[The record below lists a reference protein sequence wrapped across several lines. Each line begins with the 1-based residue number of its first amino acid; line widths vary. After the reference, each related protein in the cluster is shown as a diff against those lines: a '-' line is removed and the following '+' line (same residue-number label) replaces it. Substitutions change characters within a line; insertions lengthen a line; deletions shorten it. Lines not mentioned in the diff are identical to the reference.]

1 MTMAQA
7 VDRRSDEPAADRR
20 SDELGRRGE
29 DLAADYLA
37 RTGLVVLSRN
47 WRCREGEVD
56 LIATDGQRLV
66 VCEVKTRSGTGYGEP
81 SEGVTPAKAAR
92 IRRVTAAWLRAYRVG
107 WCEIRF
113 DVLAV
118 LCPQQGPVTVE
129 HLQGAF

>member
-1 MTMAQA
+1 MAA
-7 VDRRSDEPAADRR
+7 K
-20 SDELGRRGE
+20 DELGRRGE
-29 DLAADYLA
+29 DIAVRYLEHH
-37 RTGLVVLSRN
+37 GLVVLSRN
-47 WRCREGEVD
+47 WRCREGELD
-56 LIATDGQRLV
+56 LVATDGERLV

-107 WCEIRF
+107 WCEVRF

-118 LCPQQGPVTVE
+118 LCPQDGPVTVE

>member
-1 MTMAQA
+1 METTAQ
-7 VDRRSDEPAADRR
+7 AADRR

-37 RTGLVVLSRN
+37 GTGLVVLSRN

-92 IRRVTAAWLRAYRVG
+92 IRRVTAAWLRAYQVG

>member
-1 MTMAQA
+1 MRATAAQT
-7 VDRRSDEPAADRR
+7 AACR

-29 DLAADYLA
+29 DLAADYLTSA
-37 RTGLVVLSRN
+37 GLVVLSRN
-47 WRCREGEVD
+47 WRCREGELD
-56 LIATDGQRLV
+56 LVVTDGERLI

-118 LCPQQGPVTVE
+118 LCPQDGTVTVE

>member
-1 MTMAQA
+1 MEPTAQA
-7 VDRRSDEPAADRR
+7 AQCRSDIQRR

-29 DLAADYLA
+29 NLAADYLA
-37 RTGLVVLSRN
+37 GTGLVVLSRN

-56 LIATDGQRLV
+56 LIATDGQCLV

-81 SEGVTPAKAAR
+81 SESVTSAKAAR

-118 LCPQQGPVTVE
+118 LCPPDGPVTVE
-129 HLQGAF
+129 HLRGAF

>member
-1 MTMAQA
+1 METTAQ
-7 VDRRSDEPAADRR
+7 AADRHN
-20 SDELGRRGE
+20 DELGRRGE

-37 RTGLVVLSRN
+37 GTGLVVLSRN

-118 LCPQQGPVTVE
+118 LCPQDGPVTVE

>member
-1 MTMAQA
+1 MTTTA
-7 VDRRSDEPAADRR
+7 PAANRC

-37 RTGLVVLSRN
+37 GTGLVVLSRN

-81 SEGVTPAKAAR
+81 CEAVTPAKAAR

>member
-1 MTMAQA
+1 METRAQA
-7 VDRRSDEPAADRR
+7 AERR

-37 RTGLVVLSRN
+37 GTGLVVLSRN
-47 WRCREGEVD
+47 WRCREGEID
-56 LIATDGQRLV
+56 LIVTDGQRLV

-81 SEGVTPAKAAR
+81 SEGVTPAKAGR

-107 WCEIRF
+107 WCEVRF

-118 LCPQQGPVTVE
+118 LCPQDGPVTVE
-129 HLQGAF
+129 HLQGAFSMKKVS